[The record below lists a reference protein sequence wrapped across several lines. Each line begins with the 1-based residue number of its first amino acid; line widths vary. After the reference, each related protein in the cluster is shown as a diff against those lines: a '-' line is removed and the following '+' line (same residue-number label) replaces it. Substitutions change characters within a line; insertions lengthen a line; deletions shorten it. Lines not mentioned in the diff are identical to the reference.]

1 MPGPVHVALGA
12 DTAWC
17 STSSSGL
24 HDAVRSG
31 SFRVAIGRSQRAEAV
46 SVAAQVWD
54 PPRDRTGKSLALVK
68 HGWDNESAGNSSELF
83 ADQPL
88 PSDLRYAPWWMMYN
102 LYRGLF

>member
-1 MPGPVHVALGA
+1 MSRWVQTQLGV
-12 DTAWC
+12 
-17 STSSSGL
+17 L
-24 HDAVRSG
+24 RAVLACVMLSDLVR
-31 SFRVAIGRSQRAEAV
+31 FEWQLEEAKERKRCL
-46 SVAAQVWD
+46 AAQVWD